1 MKEKLRILVVDD
13 NKEFCENVKDV
24 LELKEYEVQ
33 TAYDGFKALD
43 IIKQN
48 VIDLVLMDIKMP
60 VMNGVDAFKKIKKI
74 APHTQVIMIT
84 AFAVEELIQD
94 ALSNGAFSCLKKPLD
109 FELLF
114 SKIEEAFSTG
124 SMILIV
130 DDNKQFCE
138 NTRDVL
144 TDKGYSV
151 RIATDSNSA
160 IKTVKENH
168 FDIMLLDMK
177 LPPLNG
183 LETYLA
189 IRKIQPDLTVMII
202 TGYLKEIDNL
212 LYEALRKSSYTC
224 IEKPINMDQLIS
236 LLQKIEKQKK
246 SGKLE
251 KSETGDR

>member
-24 LELKEYEVQ
+24 LELKEYEVI

-48 VIDLVLMDIKMP
+48 GIDLVLMDIKMP
-60 VMNGVDAFKKIKKI
+60 VMNGVEAFKKIKKI
-74 APHTQVIMIT
+74 APDTQVIMIT

-94 ALSNGAFSCLKKPLD
+94 ALSNGAFSCLKKPID

-114 SKIEEAFSTG
+114 SKIEEALPTG
-124 SMILIV
+124 SMILVV
-130 DDNKQFCE
+130 DDNVQLCE
-138 NTRDVL
+138 NIRDVL
-144 TDKGYSV
+144 TDKGYKVS
-151 RIATDSNSA
+151 IATDSNSA
-160 IKTVKENH
+160 IETVKENR
-168 FDIMLLDMK
+168 FDIMLLDME

-189 IRKIQPDLTVMII
+189 IKKIQPDLTVMII
-202 TGYLKEIDNL
+202 TGYLKEMDDLI
-212 LYEALRKSSYTC
+212 EETLRKSAYTC
-224 IEKPINMDQLIS
+224 VEKPINTDQLIS
-236 LLQKIEKQKK
+236 LLQRIEKQKK

-251 KSETGDR
+251 KPGTGNR